1 MANNEMFLLLK
12 LISQK
17 PKQFKTILAAFTGI
31 VILGVL
37 LSYQIIN
44 SCEIE
49 HVSIMSEIQTYE
61 KTLDP
66 EFCERTVHK
75 ILDFNDKC
83 QSSIEILDCG

>member
-1 MANNEMFLLLK
+1 MANNEMYLLLK

-17 PKQFKTILAAFTGI
+17 HKKFKTILAALTGL
-31 VILGVL
+31 VVLGILLGIQL
-37 LSYQIIN
+37 MN

-49 HVSIMSEIQTYE
+49 HVSIISEIQTYE

-75 ILDFNDKC
+75 ILDYNEQC
-83 QSSIEILDCG
+83 EPHIEILDCG